1 MSRHPLHFLL
11 FALALFGGSV
21 AQAVEIVE
29 FIWTGKGGDPYASNS
44 ANWAAYPAAGPAL
57 EGSEMLIFP
66 SGRPST
72 VRFGNGD
79 AYGLNVTGHYHIQGM
94 ESTFS
99 LGSGGLTF
107 SSSYPTHLAFEN
119 YIAVDVVA
127 DQTWN
132 IGANARVEFYNDALI
147 TGSGKITKT
156 GAGTLDMQYYNAS
169 SWTGGVDFNE
179 GTIVLRPGNLYDETT
194 HSSSLGIG
202 TVTIGPDT
210 AARPHFEVL
219 DWSYNTNGP
228 VSLTNNLVLNG
239 IFASRNETELQ
250 LLGDITLNADT
261 TFRTAGD
268 TTYVGG
274 SISESGGAR
283 KLTVNSAGAIVLSG
297 SSGWTGGTDV
307 QKGLLIF
314 GGEGNTPG
322 TPGGI
327 KVAADAYAGI
337 GVDNN
342 VGLFLG
348 EFDKANTFGTIGFD
362 SDPEVSIDTFTTAID
377 LTGFNPSVRLGS
389 ATSAILGPTA
399 TITPQGTD
407 YRFGGG
413 GGVLTVASQLT
424 GARNLVLD
432 SPADLPLTV
441 RLLNTTNDFTGTV
454 TASNSGLIF
463 GDDNTSV
470 PGTAN
475 STFTLPAGTFTMN
488 SGAYIG
494 TEDPDVSAA
503 TFLGKFSTTTPGII
517 GFDLV
522 PGGASPR
529 EISGLSMA
537 AFTAGAYVGTAS
549 AVRDMY
555 GDITGPGLRLTG
567 TITANSDNVH
577 RFAAYKGGALEV
589 AGTLTGNAMI
599 IGHPDSLGAFGDRTR
614 DEYSTVLVSGNN
626 GTGLAGGTTLYGGRL
641 MLGHNQALGAGALT
655 VAPVTFTLEEED
667 GPETPSPM
675 LSTYV
680 ADLDIGNAI
689 QLSAPELNV
698 GGDNSF
704 TLSGVISGSGELYV
718 GEESDPGFV
727 LTLSG
732 NNTFQGGV
740 YVSDGATV
748 VATSNTALGSGLLS
762 FGGSSEGEAY
772 FAAAATTPLVHGL
785 QSDNYSYLGVEA
797 NAAVLTVN
805 QDSNTRFS
813 GQIYSDSEGQ
823 NLRLVKTGIGTLQLD
838 GPVGDDAGFYGYGFN
853 GTALGAETPVNI
865 IVQQGTLALTPNF
878 YVEDSSSTV
887 WVQNGGTLA
896 LENYFRDSDGY
907 QIAFANPIAIDNGGR
922 IAGSGNISS
931 NISIGTGAI
940 LSPGLAEFGN
950 IGYLAFE
957 HLELDAGGVLEWHIQ
972 NPGDSGGGRDM
983 VQVGIDEEVL
993 TLVINATSADKF
1005 TLKIIS
1011 LDLAGVE
1018 GGVLSGVDR
1027 EHGLY
1032 AWTLFNYDTL
1042 DTTLTEDAFDPN
1054 AFALDVSQF
1063 STGDGTGMGA
1073 GSFSVFQSGNQIMLG
1088 FTPVPEP
1095 STYALLALGLGFIGL
1110 TAWRKRR
1117 AS

>member
-1 MSRHPLHFLL
+1 MTDANNWGNNEAPTFV
-11 FALALFGGSV
+11 GG
-21 AQAVEIVE
+21 AE
-29 FIWTGKGGDPYASNS
+29 K
-44 ANWAAYPAAGPAL
+44 
-57 EGSEMLIFP
+57 LIFP
-66 SGRPST
+66 DQRPDFVWFNTSSSD
-72 VRFGNGD
+72 V
-79 AYGLNVTGHYHIQGM
+79 YGLDVQGHYHF
-94 ESTFS
+94 T
-99 LGSGGLTF
+99 GSETTLHLYDGGLTF
-107 SSSYPTHLAFEN
+107 SSNYPTHLVFEN
-119 YIAVDVVA
+119 YIAVDVAAPQV
-127 DQTWN
+127 WN
-132 IGANARVEFYNDALI
+132 IGANTRVEFYYNALI

-156 GAGTLDMQYYNAS
+156 GAGALDMQYSNAS

-179 GTIVLRPGNLYDETT
+179 GTIVLRPGNLYGETT

-250 LLGDITLNADT
+250 LLGNITLNADT

-274 SISESGGAR
+274 AISESGGAR
-283 KLTVNSAGAIVLSG
+283 KLTINSAGATVLSG
-297 SSGWTGGTDV
+297 SSGWTGGTEV

-314 GGEGNTPG
+314 GGEDNTPG
-322 TPGGI
+322 TTGGI
-327 KVAADAYAGI
+327 KVAADAYVGI

-348 EFDKANTFGTIGFD
+348 EFDKTNTFGTIGFD
-362 SDPEVSIDTFTTAID
+362 SDPKVSIDTFTTAID

-399 TITPQGTD
+399 AITPQGTD

-441 RLLNTTNDFTGTV
+441 RLLNTTNNFTGAV

-463 GDDNTSV
+463 GDDNASA

-488 SGAYIG
+488 SSAYIG

-503 TFLGKFSTTTPGII
+503 TFLGKFSATTPGII

-522 PGGASPR
+522 PSGASPR
-529 EISGLSMA
+529 EISGLSMT

-549 AVRDMY
+549 AIRDMY

-567 TITANSDNVH
+567 TIAPNSDNIH

-589 AGTLTGNAMI
+589 AGALTGNAMI
-599 IGHPDSLGAFGDRTR
+599 IGQPGSLGAFGDRTR
-614 DEYSTVLVSGNN
+614 DEYSTVLVSGDN
-626 GTGLAGGTTLYGGRL
+626 GTGLAGGTALYGGRL
-641 MLGHNQALGAGALT
+641 LLGHNQALGAGALT
-655 VAPVTFTLEEED
+655 IAPVTFTLEEED
-667 GPETPSPM
+667 GPETPSP
-675 LSTYV
+675 LLATHA
-680 ADLDIGNAI
+680 ADLVIGNAI
-689 QLSAPELNV
+689 HLNAPELNV

-704 TLSGVISGSGELYV
+704 TLSGLIDGAGELYV

-732 NNTFQGGV
+732 NNTLFTGGIYITEQARLIAKSNNASGQGMVGLGGYSPTIDFMTPSPVIGGLYANESGARVRLQDNATLSINQTQSAV
-740 YVSDGATV
+740 YRGSFFSLGDNSDGGTD
-748 VATSNTALGSGLLS
+748 TDTQGSGRIIKTGPGTLRL
-762 FGGSSEGEAY
+762 EGEAY
-772 FAAAATTPLVHGL
+772 FAPLDDDLAGP
-785 QSDNYSYLGVEA
+785 NP
-797 NAAVLTVN
+797 AVGFVV
-805 QDSNTRFS
+805 S
-813 GQIYSDSEGQ
+813 G
-823 NLRLVKTGIGTLQLD
+823 GTL
-838 GPVGDDAGFYGYGFN
+838 VAAHTF
-853 GTALGAETPVNI
+853 ALGSGNV
-865 IVQQGTLALTPNF
+865 IV
-878 YVEDSSSTV
+878 
-887 WVQNGGTLA
+887 NGGTLA
-896 LENYFRDSDGY
+896 L
-907 QIAFANPIAIDNGGR
+907 DNHVTVNNTVNVVSGR
-922 IAGSGNISS
+922 VAGFGSFNSS
-931 NISIGTGAI
+931 MTIGTGAI

-950 IGYLAFE
+950 IGMLTID
-957 HLELDAGGVLEWHIQ
+957 HLELNSGGTLEWHIM
-972 NPGDSGGGRDM
+972 NPSESGGGRDF
-983 VQVGIDEEVL
+983 VQVGYVPPDA
-993 TLVINATSADKF
+993 TLVINATSESPANKF

-1018 GGVLSGVDR
+1018 GGVLSDVDR
-1027 EHGLY
+1027 YHGLY
-1032 AWTLFNYDTL
+1032 AWTLFNYDAL
-1042 DTTLTEDAFDPN
+1042 DTTLTADAFDPN

-1063 STGDGTGMGA
+1063 STGDGTGFGA
-1073 GSFSVFQSGNQIMLG
+1073 GTFSVFQSGNQIMLG

-1110 TAWRKRR
+1110 TVWRKSRR
-1117 AS
+1117 A